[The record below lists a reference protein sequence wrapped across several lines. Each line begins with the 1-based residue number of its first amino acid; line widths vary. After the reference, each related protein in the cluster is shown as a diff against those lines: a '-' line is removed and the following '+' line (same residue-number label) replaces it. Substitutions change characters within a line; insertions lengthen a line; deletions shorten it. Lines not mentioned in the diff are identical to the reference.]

1 MPGAVSVELIAHPG
15 HCANVTFEKSMQ
27 KITIKSGVNF
37 FMYRLVCTKIQE
49 INRTKKY
56 TSLLL
61 CLYKTL

>member
-37 FMYRLVCTKIQE
+37 FMYRLVYTKIQE
-49 INRTKKY
+49 KNGR
-56 TSLLL
+56 
-61 CLYKTL
+61 